1 MTKFHKLGGSNKR
14 EWFLIVL
21 ETGKY
26 NIKVQADM
34 ILGRG
39 EEGEGERKRMPLCE
53 YSGASYYK
61 TLTFWVR
68 ALPL

>member
-39 EEGEGERKRMPLCE
+39 EEGERR
-53 YSGASYYK
+53 
-61 TLTFWVR
+61 
-68 ALPL
+68 